1 MQNTMQDSSVF
12 LSTKPDNMR
21 EPDVGYFFT
30 LRQEKRFDLVD
41 MRIALQVWWWDSS
54 V

>member
-30 LRQEKRFDLVD
+30 LRQEKGFDLVD
-41 MRIALQVWWWDSS
+41 SLKKALQV
-54 V
+54 